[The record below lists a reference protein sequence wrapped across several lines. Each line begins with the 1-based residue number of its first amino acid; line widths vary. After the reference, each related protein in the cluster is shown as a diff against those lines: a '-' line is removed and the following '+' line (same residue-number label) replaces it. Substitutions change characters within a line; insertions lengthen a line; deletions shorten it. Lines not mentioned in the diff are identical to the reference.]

1 MLVQENARLQTKVK
15 EQETVIAE
23 QKAHIAELETQ
34 VAEQLAKITA
44 LTENLEKCHAQIEED
59 NRRITD
65 LTEKMKI
72 LRKHFRMSVFS
83 IGTQSTK

>member
-23 QKAHIAELETQ
+23 QKAHIEELETQ

-44 LTENLEKCHAQIEED
+44 LTETLKSAM
-59 NRRITD
+59 RRLKRTLVRLPI
-65 LTEKMKI
+65 
-72 LRKHFRMSVFS
+72 V
-83 IGTQSTK
+83 

>member
-23 QKAHIAELETQ
+23 QKAHIEELETQ
-34 VAEQLAKITA
+34 VAEQLAKIAA
-44 LTENLEKCHAQIEED
+44 LTQSLEKCHAQIEED

-83 IGTQSTK
+83 TRTQ

>member
-34 VAEQLAKITA
+34 VAEQLAKIAA
-44 LTENLEKCHAQIEED
+44 LTQSLEKCHAQIEED
-59 NRRITD
+59 ARKITD
-65 LTEKMKI
+65 LSDKMRSSLI
-72 LRKHFRMSVFS
+72 LSKPNAFS
-83 IGTQSTK
+83 IRKQSTK

>member
-1 MLVQENARLQTKVK
+1 MNSIRLLTHSIKKIVELNNRILVLVQENARLQTKVK

-44 LTENLEKCHAQIEED
+44 LTENLE
-59 NRRITD
+59 NVMRRLKRTLVRLLI
-65 LTEKMKI
+65 
-72 LRKHFRMSVFS
+72 
-83 IGTQSTK
+83 

>member
-23 QKAHIAELETQ
+23 QKAHIEELETQ

-44 LTENLEKCHAQIEED
+44 LTENLE
-59 NRRITD
+59 NVMRRLKRTLVRLPI
-65 LTEKMKI
+65 
-72 LRKHFRMSVFS
+72 
-83 IGTQSTK
+83 

>member
-23 QKAHIAELETQ
+23 QKAHIEELETQ

-44 LTENLEKCHAQIEED
+44 LTENLENVK
-59 NRRITD
+59 RRLKRTLVRLPI
-65 LTEKMKI
+65 
-72 LRKHFRMSVFS
+72 
-83 IGTQSTK
+83 